1 MRGCVKSCLERQ
13 LRSQDKNVD
22 RKHAI
27 GDSSSSSHLP
37 RVVILTREIP
47 QSVNAGS
54 QQLFRVLKD
63 YPADRLLVVGPA
75 VPAGAERLRCRY
87 KTFVPKIE
95 RYVNTRLHKWV
106 NLANA
111 IGLAPDESGSRVD
124 QLVDDFRP
132 DVVFTVMDLFSFYKT
147 AWRYARRHRIPLVTL
162 TMDDPMHFQKVAS
175 WARPWQKRAVRR
187 IYKSATLSLGVSRE
201 MAAWIG
207 EEFGK
212 RTETFYFGPP
222 DGMRPR
228 APETNRSLRNP
239 SHLTVGFA
247 GSLHFYGR
255 ELQRLMPAF
264 EQTGAKLNFYGPET
278 IELPRSKA
286 LVNRGV
292 WPIDQLWDVVQ
303 AECDAL
309 LLGYPGGGWLEN
321 VFRTHFPT
329 KVSEYMWQGM
339 PVLFTGPA
347 YATGLRW
354 GLDHPEACI
363 ALVEPAI
370 EEFAS
375 RLVSLREDAALRMRL
390 GQGALETARSEF
402 DPARIRERFWQLL
415 SAAASRGKP
424 ALAINL

>member
-1 MRGCVKSCLERQ
+1 MSSC
-13 LRSQDKNVD
+13 N
-22 RKHAI
+22 
-27 GDSSSSSHLP
+27 GLP
-37 RVVILTREIP
+37 RVLLLTREIP

-54 QQLFRVLKD
+54 QQLFRVLQG
-63 YPADRLLVVGPA
+63 YPSEMLLVVGPS
-75 VPAGAERLRCRY
+75 VPAGAERLSCRY
-87 KTFVPKIE
+87 ETFVPKAD
-95 RYVNTRLHKWV
+95 RWVSTRLHKHV
-106 NLANA
+106 NLGNA
-111 IGLAPDESGSRVD
+111 LGLIPDYSRRQID
-124 QLVDDFRP
+124 RLVGDFEP
-132 DVVFTVMDLFSFYKT
+132 EVIVTVMDLFSFYKI
-147 AWRYARRHRIPLVTL
+147 ASRYARDRSVPLVTL

-175 WARPWQKRAVRR
+175 WARPVQKRAVRR
-187 IYKSATLSLGVSRE
+187 IYESAALSLGVSRE
-201 MAAWIG
+201 MAEWIG
-207 EEFGK
+207 VEFGK
-212 RTETFYFGPP
+212 PTETFYFGPP

-228 APETNRSLRNP
+228 APEINHSLRNP

-247 GSLHFYGR
+247 GSLHFYWR

-286 LVNRGV
+286 MVNRGV

-354 GLDHPEACI
+354 GLEHPEACI
-363 ALVEPAI
+363 ALVEPNI

-390 GQGALETARSEF
+390 GQGALEAARSEF